1 MYSIK
6 KKPLPQLPKFFSRN
20 NVLTLLAWWLTWSSS
35 TTLLLSIS
43 IDLLARTGGGGG
55 EDIVFTGVTGDVV
68 GKFLVI
74 GLLL

>member
-1 MYSIK
+1 M
-6 KKPLPQLPKFFSRN
+6 
-20 NVLTLLAWWLTWSSS
+20 TWSSS